1 MKLLEADYIKAFFAL
16 VRAGLWESEV
26 RLLRFDGVDLA
37 RVRGLAQE
45 QSVVGLV
52 AAGLEHVGDVKV
64 PRDLALAFAG
74 DTLLL
79 EHRNKEMNA
88 FVAELMGRL
97 RAAGVEA
104 LLVKGQGIAQ
114 CYHRPLWRAAGDVD
128 LFLDLAGYERAREL
142 LSVLSDKV
150 EDERTD
156 RLHLKMTI
164 GPWEVELH
172 GTLRAD
178 IGHKIDRVIDAV
190 QADTFE
196 NGRFRMWRCGD
207 SEIALP
213 CADNDVFFVF
223 THILQHFFKGGVG
236 LRQVCDWC
244 RLLWTYRGELD
255 VELLLGRLSEA
266 GLIAE
271 WRAFAALAVEWLGMP
286 ADAIPLYC
294 AAGRWRRKAGRIMSI
309 ILETGNFGQN
319 KDMSYKKRYPY
330 LVRKA
335 ISLWWHTWECFK
347 LSFIFPMDSIR
358 AWRAM
363 FGDGVHRVADGE

>member
-1 MKLLEADYIKAFFAL
+1 MVFEADYIGAFFAL
-16 VRAGLWESEV
+16 VRAGLWEREA
-26 RLLRFDGVDLA
+26 RLLPFEGVDFA
-37 RVRGLAQE
+37 RVYELAQE

-52 AAGLEHVGDVKV
+52 AAGLEHAGDLKV
-64 PRDLALAFAG
+64 PRDVALAFAG
-74 DTLLL
+74 DTLFL

-128 LFLDLAGYERAREL
+128 LFLDMAGYERAREL

-156 RLHLKMTI
+156 RLHLGMMM
-164 GPWEVELH
+164 GQWEVELH
-172 GTLRAD
+172 GTLRAG

-196 NGRFRMWRCGD
+196 NGRFRVWRCGG
-207 SEIALP
+207 SEITLP

-244 RLLWTYRGELD
+244 RLLWTYRDELD

-286 ADAIPLYC
+286 ADAMPLYS

-335 ISLWWHTWECFK
+335 ISLWRHTWDCLK
-347 LSFIFPMDSIR
+347 LSFIFPLDSIR
-358 AWRAM
+358 AWGAM
-363 FGDGVHRVADGE
+363 FSDGVHRVAAGE